1 MRVACAFAALILA
14 ASPARADEKTVGNL
28 VVNLGLMPAWQ
39 AMQVE
44 GHREAH
50 SHEFVSHSGSQ
61 HLLIVVADKATGK
74 RLGEAQVVVEVIDP
88 KGKAEKKKLAR
99 TQAAGQ
105 PDYSEVFEFGWS
117 GTYSVRVNVVPSP
130 GAKPV
135 NTRFTVHH
143 VL

>member
-1 MRVACAFAALILA
+1 MRTLCALAAVLLA
-14 ASPARADEKTVGNL
+14 ASPVRADEKTVGT
-28 VVNLGLMPAWQ
+28 VIVNLGLMPAAQ
-39 AMQVE
+39 AMQVD

-50 SHEFVSHSGSQ
+50 SHEFTSKTGSQ
-61 HLLIVVADKATGK
+61 HLLIVVADKQSGK
-74 RLGEAQVVVEVIDP
+74 RLGDARVVVEVIDP
-88 KGKAEKKKLAR
+88 KGNHEKKALAR

-117 GTYSVRVNVVPSP
+117 GSYDVRVSVVPTP

>member
-1 MRVACAFAALILA
+1 MRFAFTLAALLLA
-14 ASPARADEKTVGNL
+14 ASPALADEKIVGDM
-28 VVNLGLMPAWQ
+28 VINLGLMPAWQ

-50 SHEFVSHSGSQ
+50 SHQFVSRNGSQ
-61 HLLIVVADKATGK
+61 HLLIVVADKQTGK
-74 RLGEAQVVVEVIDP
+74 RLGEARVVVEVIDP
-88 KGKAEKKKLAR
+88 KGRAEKKALAR

-117 GTYSVRVNVVPSP
+117 GSYDVRVNVVPIA

-135 NTRFTVHH
+135 NARFTVHH
-143 VL
+143 AL

>member
-1 MRVACAFAALILA
+1 MRFACAIAAMLLA
-14 ASPARADEKTVGNL
+14 AAPASADEKIVGDL
-28 VVNLGLMPAWQ
+28 IVNLGLMPAWQ
-39 AMQVE
+39 AMQVD

-50 SHEFVSHSGSQ
+50 SHEFTSHTGSQ
-61 HLLIVVADKATGK
+61 HLLIVVADKKTGR
-74 RLGEAQVVVEVIDP
+74 RLAGAEVVVEVIDP
-88 KGKAEKKKLAR
+88 KGHHEKKALAH

-117 GTYSVRVNVVPSP
+117 GTYSVRVGVVPAA

-143 VL
+143 AI